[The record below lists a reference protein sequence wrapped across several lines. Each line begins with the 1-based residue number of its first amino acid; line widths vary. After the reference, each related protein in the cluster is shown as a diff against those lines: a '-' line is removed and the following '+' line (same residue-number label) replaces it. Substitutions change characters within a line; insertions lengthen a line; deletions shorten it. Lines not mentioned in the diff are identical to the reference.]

1 MKRISLWMLTLIM
14 ILMVVLPSTG
24 HAAITASTHIN
35 LDGQELALPASG
47 QVETVDGTVMVPL
60 RVIVEQLGY
69 KVSWSNKAQTA
80 TIKKDKTTLQLVA
93 GSHVATVDNKSIDLP
108 EAPLLQN
115 GTTLVP
121 LRFISENTGT
131 TVKWDNTVKTVF
143 LTTPKKIEPSVP
155 DKTPDTTTPADTTN
169 ASALQAISF
178 SDSRLTVTLNGTAS
192 PKYSA
197 LTNPNRIVLDLPKTA
212 FSDSFLNGKVMNL
225 GNVGKVDVA
234 GDPDVAG
241 IRYSLFSNAPSTV
254 RVVMDLNNAQ
264 KYKVINNNKGVVIV
278 ELDGAIKPASTINNG
293 TGTTTNNGN
302 TQVSGNPNTS
312 TDPVI
317 TNPDGSTSP
326 ASDPNNDPNTTPTD
340 TPSTAVPVTP
350 GSGPGKDGK
359 KLVVIDAGHGGKD
372 SGAISLTGRYE
383 KNFTLPVV
391 LKIQALLEQEPNID
405 FVLTRSDDSYPTLPD
420 RVKIANDLNADV
432 FVSIHGN
439 STDSAVSP
447 SGTEMYYSRTSSLSL
462 AQIVHK
468 HVVAA
473 LGLSDRGIHQ
483 KSLHVTRETK
493 MPAILIEAG
502 YLSSPKDE
510 ALMYTDA
517 FQEQLAEAVVAG
529 IKEYLGVE

>member
-1 MKRISLWMLTLIM
+1 MKKTSLWMLALI
-14 ILMVVLPSTG
+14 IVLMVVLPSTG

-69 KVSWSNKAQTA
+69 KVSWSNKTQTA
-80 TIKKDKTTLQLVA
+80 TIKQDKTTLQLAA
-93 GSHVATVDNKSIDLP
+93 GSHTATVNSKSVDLP

-131 TVKWDNTVKTVF
+131 TVKWDNTAKTVYLTTPVKTV
-143 LTTPKKIEPSVP
+143 TPATNP
-155 DKTPDTTTPADTTN
+155 TTTTGTADTTN
-169 ASALQAISF
+169 DSALKAISF
-178 SDSRLTVTLNGTAS
+178 SDSRLTLTLNGTAS

-197 LTNPNRIVLDLPKTA
+197 LTNPDRIVLDLPKTS
-212 FSDSFLNGKVMNL
+212 FSESFLSGQVMNV
-225 GNVGKVDVA
+225 GTVGKVGVT

-278 ELDGAIKPASTINNG
+278 ELDGAIKPTSTITNG
-293 TGTTTNNGN
+293 TGTTSNGN
-302 TQVSGNPNTS
+302 TQTSADPTTS
-312 TDPVI
+312 TDPNV
-317 TNPDGSTSP
+317 TNSDGSTSTDP
-326 ASDPNNDPNTTPTD
+326 NSDPTATPTD
-340 TPSTAVPVTP
+340 PSSTAVPVTP
-350 GSGPGKDGK
+350 SSGPGKDGK
-359 KLVVIDAGHGGKD
+359 KLVVIDAGHGGTD
-372 SGAISLTGRYE
+372 SGAISITKKYE
-383 KNFTLPVV
+383 KTFTLAVV
-391 LKIQALLEQEPNID
+391 LKIQALLEQEPDID

-420 RVKIANDLNADV
+420 RVKVANDLNADV

-439 STDSAVSP
+439 STSSAVSP
-447 SGTEMYYSRTSSLSL
+447 SGSETYYTRADSVDF
-462 AQIVHK
+462 AKIMHK
-468 HVVAA
+468 HMIAA

-483 KSLHVTRETK
+483 KSLHVTRETT
-493 MPAILIEAG
+493 MPAVLLEAG
-502 YLSSPKDE
+502 YLSSTNDE
-510 ALMYTDA
+510 SLMYTDV

-529 IKEYLGVE
+529 IKEYLGVQ

>member
-1 MKRISLWMLTLIM
+1 MKKTGLWMLTLIM
-14 ILMVVLPSTG
+14 ILMIVLPSTG
-24 HAAITASTHIN
+24 HAAITESTHIN

-47 QVETVDGTVMVPL
+47 QVETVNGTVMVPL

-69 KVSWSNKAQTA
+69 KVTWSNRTQTA
-80 TIKKDKTTLQLVA
+80 TIKQNKTTLQLAA
-93 GSHVATVDNKSIDLP
+93 GSHTATVDDKAIDLP

-131 TVKWDNTVKTVF
+131 SVKWDNTAKTVY
-143 LTTPKKIEPSVP
+143 LTNPKKVVTPAKGDTTDTTP
-155 DKTPDTTTPADTTN
+155 PADTTDQ
-169 ASALQAISF
+169 SALQAISF

-212 FSDSFLNGKVMNL
+212 FSESFLNGKVMNL

-241 IRYSLFSNAPSTV
+241 IRYSLFSNQPSTV

-278 ELDGAIKPASTINNG
+278 ELDGAVKPASTITNGNG
-293 TGTTTNNGN
+293 TANNGN

-312 TDPVI
+312 TDPVVV
-317 TNPDGSTSP
+317 TNPDDSPSTDP
-326 ASDPNNDPNTTPTD
+326 NSDPTTTPTD
-340 TPSTAVPVTP
+340 TPSKAVPVTP
-350 GSGPGKDGK
+350 SSGPGKDGK

-372 SGAISLTGRYE
+372 SGAISITGKYE

-420 RVKIANDLNADV
+420 RVKVANDLNADV

-439 STDSAVSP
+439 STTSAVSP
-447 SGTEMYYSRTSSLSL
+447 SGTEMYYSRSSSLTL

-483 KSLHVTRETK
+483 KSLHVTRETT

-502 YLSSPKDE
+502 YLSNPTDE

-517 FQEQLAEAVVAG
+517 FQQQLAEAVVAG
-529 IKEYLGVE
+529 IKEYLGVS